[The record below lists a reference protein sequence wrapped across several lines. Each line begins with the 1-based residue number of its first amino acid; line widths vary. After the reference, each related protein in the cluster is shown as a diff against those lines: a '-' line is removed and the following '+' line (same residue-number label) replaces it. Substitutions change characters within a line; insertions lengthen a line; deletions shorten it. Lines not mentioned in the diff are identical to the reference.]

1 MKNIIAAVIAIVC
14 ILAGGV
20 GGYFLRSMSGGGAAA
35 ESHGEEPAKD
45 GHAAKDEKKDDHAKK
60 PDKKDSHGKESKD
73 GHGKESK
80 GGHGEDAAAGE
91 GGSVVYFKFSREFIV
106 PIIRQG
112 RVDSLVILNLSL
124 EADSSIDQ
132 KLFEMEPKLR
142 DNVMTT
148 LITLSNDGTTFESM
162 TDVENYETI
171 RSMVLMNLQTVVS
184 TGIEN
189 VLIMDLAK
197 QDV

>member
-60 PDKKDSHGKESKD
+60 PDKKDSHGKESK
-73 GHGKESK
+73 

-142 DNVMTT
+142 DNIMTT

>member
-14 ILAGGV
+14 ILAGGA
-20 GGYFLRSMSGGGAAA
+20 GGYFLRSMSGGEASA
-35 ESHGEEPAKD
+35 ESHGEKPAKKD
-45 GHAAKDEKKDDHAKK
+45 HAEKDEKKDDHAKK

-73 GHGKESK
+73 SHGKESK
-80 GGHGEDAAAGE
+80 GGHGSDEAAGSGE
-91 GGSVVYFKFSREFIV
+91 GVVYFKFSREFIV

-124 EADSSIDQ
+124 EADSSIGQ

-142 DNVMTT
+142 DNIMTT

-171 RSMVLMNLQTVVS
+171 RSMVLMNLQSVVS

-197 QDV
+197 QEI